1 MLPAGSGA
9 APLSGRKREQR
20 SHYKALL
27 RELQIALVSF
37 QRHLL
42 AHGHKVLV
50 IFEGRNASG
59 KDGVIKR
66 FSEHLSPRD
75 TKIVAL
81 GTPSDRDRQSSYFQ
95 RYVPHL
101 PAAGD
106 MVLFNRSWYNRAGVE
121 RVMGFCTDEEY
132 ENFIDSVGPF
142 EALLLNSG
150 IQSFKFYL
158 DISKQEQAKRLE
170 DRHTDPLKQ
179 WKTSPIDDAAQGLWE
194 DYSAA
199 RDSMLARTHTRESP
213 WIIVRADNKKK
224 ARLNVIR
231 YFLAHVDCPDKHE
244 HLAVP
249 DPKTVFP
256 YSEKAAETLG

>member
-1 MLPAGSGA
+1 MN
-9 APLSGRKREQR
+9 GRKRKHP
-20 SHYKALL
+20 SHYKTLL
-27 RELQIALVSF
+27 RELQIDLVSF

-42 AHGHKVLV
+42 AHGHKVLL
-50 IFEGRNASG
+50 IFEGRDAAG

-66 FSEHLSPRD
+66 ISEHLSPRD
-75 TKIVAL
+75 TRIVAL
-81 GTPSDRDRQSSYFQ
+81 GTPSDRDRRSWYFQ
-95 RYVPHL
+95 RYAPHL
-101 PAAGD
+101 PAAGE

-121 RVMGFCTDEEY
+121 RVMGFCTDDEY

-150 IQSFKFYL
+150 IQIFKFYL
-158 DISKQEQAKRLE
+158 DISKQEQAKRLD
-170 DRHTDPLKQ
+170 DRRNDPLKQ
-179 WKTSPIDDAAQGLWE
+179 WKRSPIDDAAQALWE

-199 RDSMLARTHTRESP
+199 RDSMLARTHTHESP
-213 WIIVRADNKKK
+213 WIIVRADDKKK

-249 DPKTVFP
+249 DPEIISP
-256 YSEKAAETLG
+256 YNEKAADTLG